1 MRELLLNYKGPFG
14 AKISRSFYKTKE
26 LLMKNVNRISKILIL
41 TLLISASF
49 AQPGRDLTGTEV
61 SAVAFSAGGESHT
74 TVEFNVSVV
83 SPDFNFA
90 DGVRFTFDESV
101 NILDAF
107 MATELD
113 MPAAV
118 IISGNVCIGNNQ
130 IKTNRLNF
138 F

>member
-1 MRELLLNYKGPFG
+1 
-14 AKISRSFYKTKE
+14 
-26 LLMKNVNRISKILIL
+26 MKNGYRISKILIL

-61 SAVAFSAGGESHT
+61 SAVAFRAEGDSHT
-74 TVEFNVSVV
+74 AVEFNVSVV
-83 SPDFNFA
+83 SPDFNSA
-90 DGVRFTFDESV
+90 DGVRFTFGESV

-118 IISGNVCIGNNQ
+118 IISGNEVLFGDSSDGVFNGDGIF
-130 IKTNRLNF
+130 LNDNEYMF
-138 F
+138 VVHIDGSVQAPL